1 MPGWWRR
8 GRMPRG
14 IKISSSFL
22 LIILLF
28 LFPRFEDIPCP
39 PGLPLLGHLPLLL
52 RRENAENMPRFAAEL
67 RAEYGDIVR

>member
-8 GRMPRG
+8 GRRPRG

-22 LIILLF
+22 PFILLF
-28 LFPRFEDIPCP
+28 LFPRFEDM
-39 PGLPLLGHLPLLL
+39 PLLGHLPLLL
-52 RRENAENMPRFAAEL
+52 RRENAENMPRFASEL

>member
-14 IKISSSFL
+14 IKRSSSFL
-22 LIILLF
+22 LFILLF

-52 RRENAENMPRFAAEL
+52 RRESAENMPRFAAEL

>member
-1 MPGWWRR
+1 MVEEGKEGKDAQRYKDQFFLP
-8 GRMPRG
+8 
-14 IKISSSFL
+14 IHTSIS
-22 LIILLF
+22 I
-28 LFPRFEDIPCP
+28 PRFEDIPCP

>member
-8 GRMPRG
+8 GRRPRG
-14 IKISSSFL
+14 IKRSSSFL
-22 LIILLF
+22 FILLF
-28 LFPRFEDIPCP
+28 LLPRFDDIPSP

>member
-14 IKISSSFL
+14 IKRSSSFL
-22 LIILLF
+22 FILLF

-52 RRENAENMPRFAAEL
+52 RRESAENMPRFAAEL
-67 RAEYGDIVR
+67 RAEHGDIVR